1 MMTQSTETV
10 LTVKPRKVVEQMAAY
25 SPPLEGRRQRT
36 RLDFNENTVGF
47 AHLYPAGLAVDAYTT
62 YPEYETL
69 IAKLAAYLNVPAKML
84 MLFNGSDEALA
95 VIPNTFIDPKVDKA
109 LCCKPTFG
117 MIAHNLTLAEAKT
130 IEISLKPDLT
140 FDLEAIST
148 ALATEKPKLVIFASP
163 DNPTGAIL
171 SVEALLGWCKAYPE
185 TLFLLDEAYSNF
197 MPEGFTSIP
206 HVINTPNLVVSQ
218 TFSKAWAMAG
228 LRLGYI
234 VAHPQLINWM
244 KRVRSPYS
252 VNMSAVETAL
262 KLLEH
267 TASIESNCQA
277 IIERKTGFV
286 EAIRAKGYTV
296 SNGGGNFFLLNFG
309 ADAATFTQY
318 CSDRGLLVRNQS
330 HQHLLQGFIR
340 VSTGSEG
347 ENHQFL
353 DMLDAWRNETALVF
367 DLDDTLVDTSQSF
380 DTVVAFLVRKYSQ
393 IPLGTKDLAILR
405 SEGGYNDDWDATAE
419 LLRRR
424 NVTVEKAVIATEG
437 QRVYL
442 NLAKEVETLL
452 LPLDLLAKLKKRY
465 RLFLFTGRMR
475 AEYDP
480 IWAEELNPYF
490 DAVFCSDDVP
500 NLKKKPAPDYLN
512 HIRSV
517 FRLQHAWYV
526 GNSVDDM
533 ACAVQAKFSA
543 LGVTKTNTADQL
555 QQAGASLCV
564 ALATDLEKVL
574 TP

>member
-1 MMTQSTETV
+1 
-10 LTVKPRKVVEQMAAY
+10 
-25 SPPLEGRRQRT
+25 
-36 RLDFNENTVGF
+36 
-47 AHLYPAGLAVDAYTT
+47 
-62 YPEYETL
+62 
-69 IAKLAAYLNVPAKML
+69 
-84 MLFNGSDEALA
+84 
-95 VIPNTFIDPKVDKA
+95 
-109 LCCKPTFG
+109 
-117 MIAHNLTLAEAKT
+117 
-130 IEISLKPDLT
+130 
-140 FDLEAIST
+140 
-148 ALATEKPKLVIFASP
+148 
-163 DNPTGAIL
+163 
-171 SVEALLGWCKAYPE
+171 
-185 TLFLLDEAYSNF
+185 

-309 ADAATFTQY
+309 ADAATFTRY
-318 CSDRGLLVRNQS
+318 CADRGLLVRNQS

-393 IPLGTKDLAILR
+393 IPLGTKELAILR